1 MVWMSSLPER
11 VVGSASASSV
21 SRIARRSP
29 TLRPAHS
36 RGHQFVT
43 RYPKASAISLP
54 PWLLRLLPA
63 GAVAGWALHPLEK
76 RRLSTAHTQDG
87 PRLINPFRP
96 DRLRGYHGIVLP
108 LGVLMRRREFIA
120 AVGCATAALPLP
132 AFAQRQPPLV
142 GFLNSAS
149 PDTYRFNADSFRE
162 GLAKAGFV
170 EGRSVRIE
178 ERWARGDYGALP
190 TLAAELVAK
199 GVVAIAATGD
209 VASARA
215 AQLASNTV
223 PVVFTIGGDPIRHG
237 LIKTMNRPGG
247 HVTGI
252 LFNQNVLGAKRIEL
266 LREIA
271 PKVSRIALLMN
282 PTNPNV
288 KIEETDAEAGAKKL
302 GRETITVNARNAS
315 EMENAFEQ
323 LLSAKAQALITGT
336 DPILLDRREQI
347 ASFALRHKVLAMGF
361 VQQIAVAGALLSYG
375 PSISWMY
382 RQAGDYVGQIL
393 RGANPAEMPV
403 LQPTH
408 FELVINLK
416 TAKVLGVE
424 VPPTLLARADEVI
437 E

>member
-1 MVWMSSLPER
+1 V
-11 VVGSASASSV
+11 
-21 SRIARRSP
+21 
-29 TLRPAHS
+29 
-36 RGHQFVT
+36 
-43 RYPKASAISLP
+43 K
-54 PWLLRLLPA
+54 
-63 GAVAGWALHPLEK
+63 
-76 RRLSTAHTQDG
+76 
-87 PRLINPFRP
+87 
-96 DRLRGYHGIVLP
+96 
-108 LGVLMRRREFIA
+108 RREFITM
-120 AVGCATAALPLP
+120 VGGVAAALPIGALG
-132 AFAQRQPPLV
+132 QQPMPLI

-170 EGRSVRIE
+170 EGRNVLIE
-178 ERWARGDYGALP
+178 ERWAHGDYGALP
-190 TLAAELVAK
+190 NLAAELVAA

-215 AQLASNTV
+215 AQLASKTV

-237 LIKTMNRPGG
+237 LVETMNRPGG
-247 HVTGI
+247 HVTGV
-252 LFNQNVLGAKRIEL
+252 LFNQNVLGAKRVEL

-271 PKVSRIALLMN
+271 PSVSRIALLLN

-288 KIEETDAEAGAKKL
+288 KIEEADAEAGAKKL
-302 GRETITVNARNAS
+302 GLETITANARNAN
-315 EMENAFEQ
+315 ELEIAFEQ

-361 VQQIAVAGALLSYG
+361 VQQITVAGGLLSYG

-382 RQAGDYVGQIL
+382 RQAGDYVAQIL
-393 RGANPAEMPV
+393 KGSNPAEMPV
-403 LQPTH
+403 LQPTR
-408 FELVINLK
+408 FELVINLR
-416 TAKVLGVE
+416 TAKALGVE

>member
-1 MVWMSSLPER
+1 
-11 VVGSASASSV
+11 
-21 SRIARRSP
+21 
-29 TLRPAHS
+29 
-36 RGHQFVT
+36 
-43 RYPKASAISLP
+43 
-54 PWLLRLLPA
+54 
-63 GAVAGWALHPLEK
+63 
-76 RRLSTAHTQDG
+76 
-87 PRLINPFRP
+87 
-96 DRLRGYHGIVLP
+96 
-108 LGVLMRRREFIA
+108 MRRREFIA
-120 AVGCATAALPLP
+120 AFGGVAATLPFAAL
-132 AFAQRQPPLV
+132 AQRQMPLV

-162 GLAKAGFV
+162 GLTKAGFA
-170 EGRSVRIE
+170 EGRNVRIE
-178 ERWARGDYGALP
+178 ERWARGDYAALP
-190 TLAAELVAK
+190 ALAAELVAA

-215 AQLASNTV
+215 AQLAINTV

-266 LREIA
+266 LKEMA
-271 PKVSRIALLMN
+271 PGVSRVALLMN

-288 KIEETDAEAGAKKL
+288 KIEEADAEAGAKKL
-302 GRETITVNARNAS
+302 GLETVTVNARNAT
-315 EMENAFEQ
+315 ELETAFEQ
-323 LLSAKAQALITGT
+323 LLSARAQALITGT

-347 ASFALRHKVLAMGF
+347 TSFALRHKVLAMGF
-361 VQQIAVAGALLSYG
+361 VQQISAAGALLSYG

-393 RGANPAEMPV
+393 KGANPAEMPV

-408 FELVINLK
+408 FELVINMK
-416 TAKVLGVE
+416 TANALGLA

>member
-1 MVWMSSLPER
+1 
-11 VVGSASASSV
+11 
-21 SRIARRSP
+21 
-29 TLRPAHS
+29 
-36 RGHQFVT
+36 
-43 RYPKASAISLP
+43 
-54 PWLLRLLPA
+54 
-63 GAVAGWALHPLEK
+63 
-76 RRLSTAHTQDG
+76 
-87 PRLINPFRP
+87 
-96 DRLRGYHGIVLP
+96 
-108 LGVLMRRREFIA
+108 MRRREFITVFVGA
-120 AVGCATAALPLP
+120 AAASPLAAL
-132 AFAQRQPPLV
+132 AQRQTPLV

-170 EGRSVRIE
+170 EGRNVRIE
-178 ERWARGDYGALP
+178 ERWARGDYSALP
-190 TLAAELVAK
+190 TLAAELVAT

-237 LIKTMNRPGG
+237 LIETINRPGG

-252 LFNQNVLGAKRIEL
+252 LFNQNVLGAKRVEL
-266 LREIA
+266 LGEIA
-271 PKVSRIALLMN
+271 PTISRIALLMN

-288 KIEETDAEAGAKKL
+288 KIEEADAEAGAKKL
-302 GRETITVNARNAS
+302 GLETITVNARNAS
-315 EMENAFEQ
+315 EMETAFDQ

-336 DPILLDRREQI
+336 DPILLDRREAI

-361 VQQIAVAGALLSYG
+361 VQQIAAAGGLLSYG

-382 RQAGDYVGQIL
+382 RQAGDYIGQIL
-393 RGANPAEMPV
+393 KGANPAEMPV

-408 FELVINLK
+408 FALVINLK
-416 TAKVLGVE
+416 TAKALGLV
-424 VPPTLLARADEVI
+424 VPPMLLARADEVI